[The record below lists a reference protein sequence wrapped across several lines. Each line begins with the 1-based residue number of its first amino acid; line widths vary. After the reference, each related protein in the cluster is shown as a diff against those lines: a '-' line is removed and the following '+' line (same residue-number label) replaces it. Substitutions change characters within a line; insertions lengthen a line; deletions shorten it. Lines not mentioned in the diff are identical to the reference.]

1 MNKQREVIYTQRRE
15 ILAGQ
20 DIRESFLEML
30 DETIEEIV
38 AAYRH

>member
-30 DETIEEIV
+30 DETIEEISC
-38 AAYRH
+38 RLCH